1 MREYLPLIIP
11 CAIIG
16 VFTLVFLCAYA
27 VLKKKT
33 AKETSE
39 RHMPDS
45 EIIRRLLRYAAP
57 YKKEFALIFFIMLV
71 SIAYDVVSPLLVATI
86 QGTIKLSFQLSRLFT
101 PGGRLCGH
109 SGCEH
114 GLHLLPGY
122 DPPKD
127 RPKNP
132 DPAAHGYLYPH

>member
-45 EIIRRLLRYAAP
+45 EIIRC
-57 YKKEFALIFFIMLV
+57 AL
-71 SIAYDVVSPLLVATI
+71 
-86 QGTIKLSFQLSRLFT
+86 
-101 PGGRLCGH
+101 
-109 SGCEH
+109 
-114 GLHLLPGY
+114 
-122 DPPKD
+122 
-127 RPKNP
+127 
-132 DPAAHGYLYPH
+132 